1 VSRPR
6 ERAFTL
12 VEVAVVL
19 LVVALLLAG
28 LSVPL
33 AAQVQMRRYEETRRL
48 LDEAREALMGFAA
61 TNARLP
67 CPASAASRGEESF
80 APGGDAANGL
90 CSNFHDGFLP
100 AASLGLAPLDDEGYL
115 RDAWMAR
122 ANRVRYA
129 VFGAGATVNGVAN
142 PFTRA
147 NGLQAATLAGL
158 GTAPHFLIL
167 CASGAGLTASSC
179 GSGANQLT
187 RRAAFVLLSLGPD
200 AAATPPPGSDAQR
213 NLDGDGVFVWHEASE
228 APGNA
233 FDDVL
238 TWMPVNVLASRLVA
252 AGRLP

>member
-6 ERAFTL
+6 ESAFTL
-12 VEVAVVL
+12 VELCVVL
-19 LVVALLLAG
+19 LIVAVLLAG
-28 LSVPL
+28 VSVPI
-33 AAQVQMRRYEETRRL
+33 AAQVQMRRHEDTRRL

-61 TNARLP
+61 ANARLP
-67 CPASAASRGEESF
+67 CPASATSRGEESF
-80 APGGDAANGL
+80 APGGDAANGQ

-100 AASLGLAPLDDEGYL
+100 AAALGVAPLDDEGYL
-115 RDAWMAR
+115 RDAWMTR

-142 PFTRA
+142 AFTRA

-158 GTAPHFLIL
+158 GAAPHFLIL
-167 CASGAGLTASSC
+167 CASGGGLTATSC
-179 GSGANQLT
+179 GPAANQLT

-200 AAATPPPGSDAQR
+200 ANAVPPPGSDAER

-238 TWMPVNVLASRLVA
+238 TWVPVNVLASRLVA